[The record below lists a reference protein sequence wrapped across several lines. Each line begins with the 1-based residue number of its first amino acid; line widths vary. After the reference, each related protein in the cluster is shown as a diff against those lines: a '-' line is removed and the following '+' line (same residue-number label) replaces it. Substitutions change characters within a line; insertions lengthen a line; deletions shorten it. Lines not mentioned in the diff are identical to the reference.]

1 MICKCCI
8 NCHKQNCNT
17 QKTDIE
23 TFTKHLELIQSA
35 ITSLSGHSFSM
46 KQWCLTIVTII
57 VSVLTLTKENSLNDE
72 IKLVIFIG
80 VVALTLCFWYL
91 DSFYLLSER
100 KLRKLYEDSIKKNKN
115 DEEIDLFSM
124 DTKKIKESEYYSII
138 GVMFSRTE
146 LPLYLIIL
154 ILELLLAGVY
164 FMNNNIIKNRSF
176 YTLLCSCCLYYDL
189 FRFCNFYKTT

>member
-1 MICKCCI
+1 MSCKCCI
-8 NCHKQNCNT
+8 NCSKQNCTT
-17 QKTDIE
+17 QMTDIE

-35 ITSLSGHSFSM
+35 ISRLSGHSFSM

-100 KLRKLYEDSIKKNKN
+100 KLRKLYEDSIKKIKT
-115 DEEIDLFSM
+115 M
-124 DTKKIKESEYYSII
+124 KK
-138 GVMFSRTE
+138 
-146 LPLYLIIL
+146 LI
-154 ILELLLAGVY
+154 Y
-164 FMNNNIIKNRSF
+164 FQWIQN
-176 YTLLCSCCLYYDL
+176 T
-189 FRFCNFYKTT
+189 